1 MLLSNR
7 LAADLEAVF
16 FRDYGE
22 QIDHKSESKTV
33 IFESGV
39 EVVDSMGALVVVS
52 FAVTCKVDEL
62 QKRDKFTRLKDGR
75 VWMVGDL
82 LERSPDNLVNTF
94 EIVASD

>member
-1 MLLSNR
+1 MLSDER

-16 FRDYGE
+16 FRDHGE
-22 QIDHKSESKTV
+22 QITHENETKTV

-39 EVVDSMGALVVVS
+39 EVVDSMGALVMVS
-52 FAVTCKVDEL
+52 FAVTCKVDDL

-75 VWMVGDL
+75 LWMVGDL